1 MGLII
6 WHDESTMD
14 LQQLRSFA
22 AVARARHF
30 TRAAAEL
37 HIGQPAVSQHVRRLE
52 AELGVRLLS
61 RTTRSVELTE
71 AGRLLLARCERA
83 LGELDAGLAE
93 LAELK
98 GLVRGR
104 LTIGAMQWLEPY
116 DLAAALATFHELHP
130 GIDIR
135 VVEEVAQA
143 MLSAVLADQLDVAFV
158 PVEDG
163 LPSGLDS
170 QLLFEDELVLV
181 VAEDHPLAGR
191 SRVRIAALRNEPFV
205 FLREGTGLRR
215 AVEVAASVAGFEPN
229 ARFETNELSRVL
241 ALVARGLGVSAV
253 SRAVAEAA
261 SEQVVAV
268 RLTPALRRQVG
279 LVWRSGRHRTPAA
292 NAFIEHV
299 IADHGLRTITYAD
312 QVQGQ
317 AVGRSLR

>member
-1 MGLII
+1 V
-6 WHDESTMD
+6 D

-22 AVARARHF
+22 AVARHRHF

-71 AGRLLLARCERA
+71 AGRLLLQRCERA
-83 LGELDAGLAE
+83 LDELDAGVAE
-93 LAELK
+93 LAELR

-116 DLAAALATFHELHP
+116 DLPAALATFHDRHP
-130 GIDIR
+130 AIDIR
-135 VVEEVAQA
+135 VVEEVAHT
-143 MLSAVLADQLDVAFV
+143 MLTAVLADQLDVAFV
-158 PVEDG
+158 PIEDG
-163 LPSGLDS
+163 VPAGLS
-170 QLLFEDELVLV
+170 AELLFEDELVLV
-181 VAEDHPLAGR
+181 VSADHPLATR
-191 SRVRIAALRNEPFV
+191 SHVRVATLREEPFV

-215 AVEVAASVAGFEPN
+215 AVEDAARAAGFEPKV
-229 ARFETNELSRVL
+229 RFETNELSRVL

-261 SEQVVAV
+261 TDQVVAV
-268 RLTPALRRQVG
+268 SLRPALRRQVG

-292 NAFIEHV
+292 NAFLVHV
-299 IADHGLRTITYAD
+299 IGSQAPVADLPRHIP
-312 QVQGQ
+312 
-317 AVGRSLR
+317 